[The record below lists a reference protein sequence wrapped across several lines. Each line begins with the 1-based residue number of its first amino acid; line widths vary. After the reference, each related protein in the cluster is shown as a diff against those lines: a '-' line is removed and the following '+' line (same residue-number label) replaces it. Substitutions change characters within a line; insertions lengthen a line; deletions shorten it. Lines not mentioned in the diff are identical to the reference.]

1 MKAKR
6 LYSQEVIPNNL
17 ELVKDC
23 KSTRPSSSDPV
34 VFVCYRSYDKD
45 YRWKLVELAPNRL
58 NNPFAFDHPNNKVV
72 ASGPYRD
79 DLWERIGVLGSAKYY
94 ETSFFN
100 IDNRPD

>member
-34 VFVCYRSYDKD
+34 VFVCYRSYDKG
-45 YRWKLVELAPNRL
+45 YRWKLVELAYPF
-58 NNPFAFDHPNNKVV
+58 FAFDHPNNKVV
-72 ASGPYRD
+72 ASSPYRE

-100 IDNRPD
+100 IDNLPD